1 MRAVELGK
9 VAAAAEALRLRRLAR
24 RQALRAAFGAGA
36 AVFGIAVLVLV
47 HVLIYN
53 VLRLWLSP
61 VVSSLILLAIDVV
74 AAGILG
80 FLAMRSTPD
89 AIETEAL
96 AVRRQAVLEMKR
108 SVTVMAV
115 VGEASRLLIRRRAR
129 TVVANPA
136 RSRGWLVADIVSRV
150 LASRR

>member
-1 MRAVELGK
+1 
-9 VAAAAEALRLRRLAR
+9 
-24 RQALRAAFGAGA
+24 
-36 AVFGIAVLVLV
+36 VFGIAVLVLV

-74 AAGILG
+74 AAGLLG

-129 TVVANPA
+129 TAVANPA